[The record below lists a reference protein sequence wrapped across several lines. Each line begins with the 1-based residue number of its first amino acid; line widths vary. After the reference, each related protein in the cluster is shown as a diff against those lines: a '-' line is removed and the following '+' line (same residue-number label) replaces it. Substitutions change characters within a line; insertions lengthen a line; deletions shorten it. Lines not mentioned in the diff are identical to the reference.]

1 MKKLIRNNRGFTLV
15 ELLVTFGILA
25 VVMVMVGVIIGMSSG
40 TYKNIS
46 DDLNLQYES
55 QLAMSQIQEYVID
68 CNASV
73 AVEEA
78 DIHEDLS
85 YSGALYLF
93 NARTEGEN
101 QVYDGYKLAL
111 DGDTLRLY
119 TKIGASDTA
128 LSGFSAKG
136 EPMSNNVQSFV
147 AALSDDL
154 RSVTV
159 TLEYRLGRETYTG
172 EQTIAFRNPV
182 TVAG

>member
-1 MKKLIRNNRGFTLV
+1 MAMKKLIRKNKGFTLV

-68 CNASV
+68 CSDSV
-73 AVEEA
+73 AYDA
-78 DIHEDLS
+78 DSH
-85 YSGALYLF
+85 ALYLF
-93 NARTEGEN
+93 NTRADDDK
-101 QVYDGYKLAL
+101 YDGYKLAL
-111 DGDTLRLY
+111 DGHTLKLY
-119 TKIGASDTA
+119 TNAGLDQPTRN
-128 LSGFSAKG
+128 GFNDG
-136 EPMSNNVQSFV
+136 QPMSDNVRAFSV
-147 AALSDDL
+147 ELSKDGET
-154 RSVTV
+154 VTAV
-159 TLEYRLGRETYTG
+159 KITLEYRLGGETYTG